1 MRGGGNSKLLILS
14 DLKSG
19 NRGLRKKF
27 FAFTLAEVLITL
39 GIIGIVAALTIPTL
53 IAKHQKK
60 VYVTQLK
67 KTVNTVLNGYKL
79 MLADNGVDS
88 LQNTELY
95 NWYPTTSPTQHV
107 SEVNLI
113 LTKYFNLVKDAKM
126 TSGRDYSPGR
136 GGGPLYNMPE
146 CAMFQTADGAEI
158 CMVAYNDLFI
168 DVNGYNKLP
177 NKVGVDFFE
186 VRLTDNAKIESANG
200 SYIGF
205 HGTTHPYGP
214 RDSFYKVLEDNWEIT
229 YY

>member
-1 MRGGGNSKLLILS
+1 MRGGGNSKLTLFS
-14 DLKSG
+14 
-19 NRGLRKKF
+19 
-27 FAFTLAEVLITL
+27 AFTLAEVLITL
-39 GIIGIVAALTIPTL
+39 GIIGVVAALTIPTL
-53 IAKHQKK
+53 MAKHQKK

-67 KTVNTVLNGYKL
+67 KTVNTVSNGYKL
-79 MLADNGVDS
+79 MLADSGVDS

-95 NWYPTTSPTQHV
+95 NLYPSTSGLTNID
-107 SEVNLI
+107 EINLI
-113 LTKYFNLVKDAKM
+113 LKKYFNLVQDAQIAR
-126 TSGRDYSPGR
+126 GRVYFSVRYGHSAYS
-136 GGGPLYNMPE
+136 LAN
-146 CAMFQTADGAEI
+146 CLLIKTVDGAEI
-158 CMVAYNDLFI
+158 CMAAYNDLFI